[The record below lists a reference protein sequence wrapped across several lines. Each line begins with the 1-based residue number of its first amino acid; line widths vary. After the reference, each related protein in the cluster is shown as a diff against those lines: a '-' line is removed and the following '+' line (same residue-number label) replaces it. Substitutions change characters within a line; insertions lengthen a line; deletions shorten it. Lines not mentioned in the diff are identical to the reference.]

1 MVLIVARKPQRRG
14 PTNRIAREDDIDVRQ
29 VPMNRS
35 GHLMLPRLFRHRRIA
50 QIFPIG
56 CAAAFILGVVAAPMV
71 LGVSTVGRAI
81 MYSVGIGLVGS
92 IGLFAILRVLD
103 RRM

>member
-1 MVLIVARKPQRRG
+1 
-14 PTNRIAREDDIDVRQ
+14 
-29 VPMNRS
+29 
-35 GHLMLPRLFRHRRIA
+35 
-50 QIFPIG
+50 
-56 CAAAFILGVVAAPMV
+56 VVAAPMV

-103 RRM
+103 RRI